1 MKPQH
6 AVLAIWSSDGAV
18 STQLT
23 VASELLAAG
32 YRVTVMCDPHNVP
45 EASATGASVV
55 AWQRPPVRGDL
66 PFDEIPNRD
75 WAESNPLAMM
85 KRAKETV
92 VMGPAGLYADEL
104 VALHREDPIDVVVA
118 DYILL
123 GAQVGAQEI
132 GVPCVGLVPNIWV
145 FPHPALPPFGT
156 GWSAARSPLGQI
168 RNALGRSVVTK
179 LWNRGLDGFNDVRTG
194 RGLPPLQSL
203 WESIDHL
210 DLVLVQSAKAFD
222 FPFDAPEN
230 VRYVGPALS
239 DPSWTQEWTAP
250 SGDDP
255 LVLGALTSG
264 YQNQRDDLQI
274 VIDAL
279 ASLPVRGVVTT
290 GQDIDPDELISPP
303 SVQVVKSA
311 PHSAILDQ
319 ASAVVSHGGHGT
331 VMKSLIAGV
340 PLVVRPMGR
349 DQGDNAARIAHHGV
363 GLRVG
368 VNATSAEVAEALRRI
383 LADEAFAT
391 RATELGQQIRAEVS
405 EGAAEQ
411 AISQLFN
418 AVGSHPA

>member
-6 AVLAIWSSDGAV
+6 AVLAIWASDGAV

-45 EASATGASVV
+45 EAAATGASVV
-55 AWQRPPVRGDL
+55 AWQSPPVRGDL

-75 WAESNPLAMM
+75 WVESNPLAMM
-85 KRAKETV
+85 KRGKENL

-104 VALHREDPIDVVVA
+104 VALHREDPVDVVVA

-123 GAQVGAQEI
+123 GAQIGAQEI

-145 FPHPALPPFGT
+145 FPHPDLPPFGT

-179 LWNRGLDGFNDVRTG
+179 LWDRGLDGFNEVRTE

-203 WESIDHL
+203 WDSIDHL

-222 FPFDAPEN
+222 FPFDPPEN
-230 VRYVGPALS
+230 VRYIGPAVS
-239 DPSWTQEWTAP
+239 DPSWTREWVAP
-250 SGDDP
+250 PGDDP

-264 YQNQRDDLQI
+264 YQNQLDDLQI

-290 GQDIDPDELISPP
+290 GQDIDPDELVAPP

-331 VMKSLIAGV
+331 VMKSLMAGV

-349 DQGDNAARIAHHGV
+349 DQGDNAARVTHHGV

-368 VNATSAEVAEALRRI
+368 SGASSAEVAEALRRI
-383 LADEAFAT
+383 LADEAFTTKAT
-391 RATELGQQIRAEVS
+391 ALGQEIRAEVS
-405 EGAAEQ
+405 EGAAVQ
-411 AISQLFN
+411 AISQLFD